1 MWEVFREIWEAMKN
15 DGEAQLALGV
25 ILLISVLFA
34 FGMWVYHNH
43 GVLGAFLLTGS

>member
-1 MWEVFREIWEAMKN
+1 MWDVFREIWEAMKN

-34 FGMWVYHNH
+34 FGMWVCHTH